1 MITQKEIWDIIADSW
16 ANLNIKPEEEVIN
29 FSKTINK
36 GPVLDLG
43 CGYCRNS
50 LPFLKRNIDCV
61 GLDFSKSMVKEAKK
75 FLKKNNSNEN
85 LVIGNI
91 NELPFKKGSFVLVL
105 CIRTLHH
112 LETKELRLKSFK
124 EMKRVGIKILMSG
137 WKRWQSRFIW
147 QLIKSFF
154 SGHFADVYVDWNY
167 HGKIY
172 KRFYHLYTKK
182 ELEDDL
188 KNAGLKIEKIWY
200 DDGNIWSSV
209 NV

>member
-1 MITQKEIWDIIADSW
+1 MITQREVWENLADSW
-16 ANLNIKPEEEVIN
+16 THLNVKPEEEVIN
-29 FSKTINK
+29 FSKSINK

-43 CGYCRNS
+43 CGNCRNS
-50 LPFLKRNIDCV
+50 LPFLERKIDCV
-61 GLDFSKSMVKEAKK
+61 GLDFSKGMIREAKR
-75 FLKKNNSNEN
+75 FLKKRNLKEN
-85 LVIGNI
+85 LVIGSL
-91 NELPFKKGSFVLVL
+91 EDLPFKKGSFLLVI

-112 LETKELRLKSFK
+112 LETRGFRLKALE
-124 EMKRVGIKILMSG
+124 EMKRVGIKILMSE
-137 WKRWQSRFIW
+137 WKRWQPRFIW

-209 NV
+209 IV

>member
-1 MITQKEIWDIIADSW
+1 MKQREVWETLADSW
-16 ANLNIKPEEEVIN
+16 TNLHANPEEEIVN
-29 FSKTINK
+29 FSKIINK

-43 CGYCRNS
+43 CGNCRNS
-50 LPFLKRNIDCV
+50 LPFLKRKIDCI
-61 GLDFSKSMVKEAKK
+61 GLDFSKGMIREAKE
-75 FLKKNNSNEN
+75 FLKKNNLNEN
-85 LVIGNI
+85 LVIGSLDY
-91 NELPFKKGSFVLVL
+91 LPFKKGSFLFVM

-112 LETKELRLKSFK
+112 LETREFRLKAL
-124 EMKRVGIKILMSG
+124 EEIKRVGIKILMSE
-137 WKRWQSRFIW
+137 WKRWQLRFIW

-182 ELEDDL
+182 ELENDL
-188 KNAGLKIEKIWY
+188 KKSGLKIEKIWY
-200 DDGNIWSSV
+200 DDGNTWSLV

>member
-1 MITQKEIWDIIADSW
+1 MEQKEVWETLADSW
-16 ANLNIKPEEEVIN
+16 THLHIKPEKEIIN
-29 FSKTINK
+29 FSKIINK

-43 CGYCRNS
+43 CGNCRNS
-50 LPFLKRNIDCV
+50 LPFLERKIDCV
-61 GLDFSKSMVKEAKK
+61 GVDFSKGMIREAKK
-75 FLKKNNSNEN
+75 FLKKRNFNEN
-85 LVIGNI
+85 LIMGNLD
-91 NELPFKKGSFVLVL
+91 NLPFKKGSFLLIICV
-105 CIRTLHH
+105 RTLHH
-112 LETKELRLKSFK
+112 LETRGHRLKALK
-124 EMKRVGIKILMSG
+124 EMKRVGIKILMSA

-147 QLIKSFF
+147 QLVKSFF
-154 SGHFADVYVDWNY
+154 SGHFADIYVDWNY

-209 NV
+209 IV

>member
-1 MITQKEIWDIIADSW
+1 MEQREIWEILSNSW
-16 ANLNIKPEEEVIN
+16 TNLHVKPEEEVVN
-29 FSKTINK
+29 FSKIINK

-43 CGYCRNS
+43 CGNCRNS
-50 LPFLKRNIDCV
+50 LPFLEKNIGCV
-61 GLDFSKSMVKEAKK
+61 GLDFSKGMVREAKK
-75 FLKKNNSNEN
+75 FLTKRNLNEN
-85 LVIGNI
+85 LVIGSLE
-91 NELPFKKGSFVLVL
+91 ELPFKKGSFLLVM

-112 LETKELRLKSFK
+112 LEKRKLRLKALQ
-124 EMKRVGIKILMSG
+124 EMKRVGIKILLSV
-137 WKRWQSRFIW
+137 WKIWQTRFIW

-209 NV
+209 SV

>member
-1 MITQKEIWDIIADSW
+1 MSTQREVWENLADSW
-16 ANLNIKPEEEVIN
+16 TNLHIKPEGEVTN
-29 FSKTINK
+29 FSKIINK
-36 GPVLDLG
+36 GPILDVG
-43 CGYCRNS
+43 CGNCRNS
-50 LPFLKRNIDCV
+50 LPFLEKNIDCV
-61 GLDFSKSMVKEAKK
+61 GIDFSKGMVREAKE
-75 FLKKNNSNEN
+75 FLKKRNLNEN
-85 LVIGNI
+85 LVIGSLE
-91 NELPFKKGSFVLVL
+91 ELPFKKGSFLLVM

-112 LETKELRLKSFK
+112 LETRELRVKALE
-124 EMKRVGIKILMSG
+124 EMKRVGIKIFLSV
-137 WKRWQSRFIW
+137 WKRWQTRFIW

-188 KNAGLKIEKIWY
+188 KNAGLKIEKMWY

-209 NV
+209 SV

>member
-1 MITQKEIWDIIADSW
+1 MGQREIWEIISDSW
-16 ANLNIKPEEEVIN
+16 ANSHVKPEDEVTN
-29 FSKTINK
+29 FSEIINK

-43 CGYCRNS
+43 CGNCRNS
-50 LPFLKRNIDCV
+50 IPFLEKKIDCI
-61 GLDFSKSMVKEAKK
+61 GLDYSKGMIKEAKK
-75 FLKKNNSNEN
+75 FLKKMN
-85 LVIGNI
+85 LKEKLIIGSLE
-91 NELPFKKGSFVLVL
+91 ELPFKKGSFLLVM

-112 LETKELRLKSFK
+112 LETKELRLKALK

-137 WKRWQSRFIW
+137 WKRWQPRFFL
-147 QLIKSFF
+147 QLIGSFF

-188 KNAGLKIEKIWY
+188 KTAGLKIEKIWY

-209 NV
+209 SV